1 MSCSPR
7 RGQPV
12 SPSLPVPVPV
22 LPVPVPLLTL
32 DEARSAVVR
41 SAARCVAE
49 SRCAPSGLQ
58 RMLWGQA
65 GEWSTADR
73 ALAAHHRQVLEEVA
87 RAGHGWIVAAQVEG
101 IISATE
107 GAGGAEAV
115 VSLAR
120 LATG

>member
-12 SPSLPVPVPV
+12 LA
-22 LPVPVPLLTL
+22 PLLTL
-32 DEARSAVVR
+32 DEARAAVVR

-49 SRCAPSGLQ
+49 SRCAPSGLE
-58 RMLWGQA
+58 RMLWGQ
-65 GEWSTADR
+65 GGDWSTTDR
-73 ALAAHHRQVLEEVA
+73 ALAADHRQVLDEVA
-87 RAGHGWIVAAQVEG
+87 RAGHGWIVAEQVEG
-101 IISATE
+101 IISATQ

-120 LATG
+120 VATA